1 MKLITSKQFDKYAFN
16 WNNLQKFA
24 LLCYNSIK
32 REFGI
37 SYMLNVG
44 VSVYRYL
51 NPIVKVW
58 IILSDMFGT

>member
-1 MKLITSKQFDKYAFN
+1 MLLIGITSK
-16 WNNLQKFA
+16 NLLFSA
-24 LLCYNSIK
+24 ITHSK